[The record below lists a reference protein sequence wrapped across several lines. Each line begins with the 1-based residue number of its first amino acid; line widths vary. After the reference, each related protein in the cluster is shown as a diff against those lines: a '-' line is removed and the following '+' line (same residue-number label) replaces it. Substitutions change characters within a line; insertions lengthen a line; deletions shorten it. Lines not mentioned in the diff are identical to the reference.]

1 MEFIKRYA
9 IWCPIILSA
18 LAFGAAGTF
27 KLMGTP
33 ELHQSFALLGLPGWF
48 GYFIGAAEV
57 AGAIGLL
64 FARTRLLA
72 AIGLAIIMVGAV
84 YFHVVFTPLGQAIP
98 ALLLLGFMLLIAHY
112 QRGGFSRKAAA

>member
-1 MEFIKRYA
+1 MEFIKRYG
-9 IWCPIILSA
+9 IWCPIVLSA
-18 LAFGAAGTF
+18 LAFAAAGTF

-33 ELHQSFALLGLPGWF
+33 ELHQSFALLGLPSWF
-48 GYFIGAAEV
+48 GYFIGTAEV

-84 YFHVVFTPLGQAIP
+84 YFHVAFTPLGQTVP
-98 ALLLLGFMLLIAHY
+98 ALVLLGFMLLIVHY
-112 QRGGFSRKAAA
+112 QRGRNIA